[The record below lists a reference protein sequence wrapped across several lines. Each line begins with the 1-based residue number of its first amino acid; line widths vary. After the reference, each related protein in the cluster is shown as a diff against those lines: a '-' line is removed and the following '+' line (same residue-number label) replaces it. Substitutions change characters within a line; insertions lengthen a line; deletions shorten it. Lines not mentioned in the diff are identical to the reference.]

1 MKVPWPF
8 GLPQNQIRP
17 ERLAMNNDKERDLQ
31 HEAPQILLVDDEED
45 ILPEYQDFLEL
56 EGLESAI
63 CADPQKAVEMVLA
76 QSDLR
81 VVVTDLRMAQLDG
94 AGLIRALRSAL
105 PAARRV
111 DFIILTG
118 DAALQTSDDIAD
130 VPVFIKPAD
139 TDALVAAIRSALA
152 SNQ

>member
-1 MKVPWPF
+1 
-8 GLPQNQIRP
+8 
-17 ERLAMNNDKERDLQ
+17 MNVAADETRVAP
-31 HEAPQILLVDDEED
+31 APQILLVDDEED

-56 EGLESAI
+56 QGLESVI

-76 QSDLR
+76 QPDLR

-94 AGLIRALRSAL
+94 ASLIRTLRSAL
-105 PAARRV
+105 PAGRHV

-118 DAALQTSDDIAD
+118 DAAFQTSEDIVD
-130 VPVFIKPAD
+130 VPVLIKPAD
-139 TDALVAAIRSALA
+139 ADALVAKIRSALA

>member
-1 MKVPWPF
+1 
-8 GLPQNQIRP
+8 
-17 ERLAMNNDKERDLQ
+17 MNVAADEARVTP
-31 HEAPQILLVDDEED
+31 APQILLVDDEED

-76 QSDLR
+76 QPDLR

-94 AGLIRALRSAL
+94 ASLIRALRSAL
-105 PAARRV
+105 PAARQV

-118 DAALQTSDDIAD
+118 DAALQASEDIAD